1 MKLSAES
8 HSLIEQAI
16 KDAIATFAD
25 KKEQSVVTDLHLQPN
40 TDSGEF
46 IIYDDNEEELS
57 KEIIEEWVESKD
69 EDFMG
74 DVERILHAQLKQ
86 LKEKNQLD
94 IPALIKPYSF
104 VLIDDEKETVTELM
118 LIDDDI
124 MLLGDDL
131 LKGLD
136 KELDEFLDKLLKN

>member
-57 KEIIEEWVESKD
+57 KEIIEEWVESKE

-118 LIDDDI
+118 LVDDDI

>member
-86 LKEKNQLD
+86 LKEKNQLE

>member
-57 KEIIEEWVESKD
+57 KEIIEEWVESKE

>member
-40 TDSGEF
+40 TDRGEF

-57 KEIIEEWVESKD
+57 KEIIEEWVESKE

>member
-57 KEIIEEWVESKD
+57 KEIIEEWVESKE

-74 DVERILHAQLKQ
+74 DVERIQNA
-86 LKEKNQLD
+86 
-94 IPALIKPYSF
+94 I
-104 VLIDDEKETVTELM
+104 
-118 LIDDDI
+118 
-124 MLLGDDL
+124 
-131 LKGLD
+131 
-136 KELDEFLDKLLKN
+136 